1 MSSFSR
7 RASFNLVR
15 IGTAALCAGLAL
27 LLVGCGTAGYVHE
40 RKVDY
45 QKVRT
50 LAPLEVPPGLTP
62 VKPQGTMS
70 GPEASAAGTT
80 TFSSYSAG
88 KGQTEALG
96 PGVGSGTD
104 VVNWPASIHVE
115 HDGVHRW
122 LIIDAPPAVVWSK
135 VLAFWAQQGIAIKR
149 QDPKIGIMETGWM
162 ENRADV
168 PQGFL
173 RRVISKAFG
182 RLDSAPTRDK
192 YRVRLEPGAKP
203 GTTELFLTH
212 WGVREVVTG
221 GGGVAQNSNTVWEVR
236 PESTELEGEFLNRL
250 IVFLGLTKDQAAQR
264 MAGSRQVQAPRAT
277 LIHEPDGQAAI
288 DVKGPL
294 PQTWQRTGVALDH
307 LGFVVENSNA
317 ADGTYLVQATDP
329 FQGLVKE
336 KEDPLSKLS
345 FLHDDKQQSLRKQRF
360 VVMLTEDGGN
370 TRVRVTPKGSPSP
383 DAEKAAAQ
391 ILAVLEQRLR

>member
-1 MSSFSR
+1 MSTFFR
-7 RASFNLVR
+7 RASLNLVR
-15 IGTAALCAGLAL
+15 ICTVALCAGLAL
-27 LLVGCGTAGYVHE
+27 QLGGCGNAGYVHE
-40 RKVDY
+40 RQVDY
-45 QKVRT
+45 KKVRT
-50 LAPLEVPPGLTP
+50 LAPLEVPPGLNP
-62 VKPQGTMS
+62 VPQQ
-70 GPEASAAGTT
+70 GPASAPAASASGAT

-88 KGQTEALG
+88 KGQTGAV
-96 PGVGSGTD
+96 GVGSGTE

-122 LIIDAPPAVVWSK
+122 LVIDAPPAVVWSK
-135 VLAFWAQQGIAIKR
+135 VLAFWAQQGFVIKR

-173 RRVISKAFG
+173 RRAISKAFG
-182 RLDSAPTRDK
+182 KLDSAPTRDK

-221 GGGVAQNSNTVWEVR
+221 GVGAAQNSNTIWEVR

-250 IVFLGLTKDQAAQR
+250 IVFLGLTKEQAAQR
-264 MAGSRQVQAPRAT
+264 MAGSHQVQAPRAT
-277 LIHEPDGQAAI
+277 LVHEPDGQAAI
-288 DVKGPL
+288 NVKGPL
-294 PQTWQRTGVALDH
+294 PRTWQRTGVALDH

-329 FQGLVKE
+329 FQGLVK
-336 KEDPLSKLS
+336 KNKDPLSKLS
-345 FLHDDKQQSLRKQRF
+345 FLRDDKQQSLRKQRF
-360 VVMLTEDGGN
+360 VVMLTEDGDI
-370 TRVRVTPKGSPSP
+370 TRVRVTPKGGPSP
-383 DAEKAAAQ
+383 NAEKAAAQ
-391 ILAVLEQRLR
+391 ILALLEQQLR